1 VQDSEKDPGSLGSAD
16 SAGDE
21 AIRKIRRPR
30 EDVASAIGAEPR
42 PRNML
47 AYKSLRG
54 TAASDHLDFVRGTAA
69 LAVLCGHLRSHFIVS
84 YSDIVG
90 KPNPLVKFLFLVT
103 GFPHYAVMMFF
114 VLSGFLVGGTVLRG
128 RMDGKFSWSP
138 YAVNRLTR
146 LWVVLIPALLLGAF
160 WDHLGIHLFGTS
172 GIYGG
177 LPKTNAAMVPI
188 PPRLSAGAMLGN
200 AFFLQGILA
209 PTFGS
214 NGPLWS
220 LSYEFWYYVLFP
232 LIVLAFPLGRA
243 GWSNVLYAIA
253 SFIVLFFI
261 GQSISIYFLIW
272 LLGAAINFAPERSGR
287 SGELW
292 IAAIFGALMLV
303 LALFKSQLDPIEH
316 SDFVVGVASAVL
328 IYVLLQSNA
337 PSTSGIYSRT
347 ARTLA
352 GFSYTLYLVHAPALN
367 FIGAWLAPGAS
378 WQPDAIHIAAVASLG
393 ICMLAYAFGIAQLTE
408 YRTSAIRSRVTAAL
422 GSIGNRAT

>member
-1 VQDSEKDPGSLGSAD
+1 
-16 SAGDE
+16 
-21 AIRKIRRPR
+21 
-30 EDVASAIGAEPR
+30 
-42 PRNML
+42 ML

-54 TAASDHLDFVRGTAA
+54 RAASDHLDFVRGTAA
-69 LAVLCGHLRSHFIVS
+69 LAVFCGHLRNHFFVS
-84 YSDIVG
+84 YSDIAG
-90 KPNPLVKFLFLVT
+90 KPNPLVRFLFLVT
-103 GFPHYAVMMFF
+103 GFPHYAVMIFF

-177 LPKTNAAMVPI
+177 LPKTNGAMVPI
-188 PPRLSAGAMLGN
+188 PPRLSAGTMIGN
-200 AFFLQGILA
+200 AFFLQGILV

-232 LIVLAFPLGRA
+232 LMVLAFPVQRA

-253 SFIVLFFI
+253 SFMVLFFV

-272 LLGAAINFAPERSGR
+272 LLGAAINLAPDQSGR
-287 SGELW
+287 GAELW
-292 IAAIFGALMLV
+292 VAAIFGALMLV
-303 LALFKSQLDPIEH
+303 LALLKSKLDPIEH

-328 IYVLLQSNA
+328 IYALVRSNA
-337 PSTSGIYSRT
+337 PSKSGIYSRT
-347 ARTLA
+347 ARMLA
-352 GFSYTLYLVHAPALN
+352 GFSYTLYLVHAPAVN
-367 FIGAWLAPGAS
+367 FLGAWLVPRAP
-378 WQPDAIHIAAVASLG
+378 WQPDAVHIAAAASLF
-393 ICMLAYAFGIAQLTE
+393 ICMLAYAFGVAQLTE

-422 GSIGNRAT
+422 GSLGNRAT